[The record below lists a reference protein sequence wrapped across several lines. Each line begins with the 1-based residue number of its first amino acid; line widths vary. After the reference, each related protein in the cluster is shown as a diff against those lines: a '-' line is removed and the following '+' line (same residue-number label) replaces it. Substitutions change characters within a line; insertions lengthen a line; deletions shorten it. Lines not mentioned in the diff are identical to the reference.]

1 MIQVGNLFAYIASN
15 SNLHSRTSDWWERH
29 ADLFSAEIELFHSPK
44 NESINLGEIGS
55 IEFPYVSFGTINTT
69 HLFGLDEL
77 IIFSWYFK
85 NKDKYAKVLD
95 LGANIGLHSLVLS
108 KLGFLVNAY
117 EPDPKHFELLEK
129 VVALNHLTKVTV
141 HPRAVSK
148 SNGKMNF
155 TRVLGNTT
163 GSHLSGAKD
172 APYGELEEFDV
183 DVDGIDTILKE
194 KFDFVKMDVEGH
206 EVVLLSAISR
216 ENILETEFMLE
227 IGTSENAKLAYLE
240 IKRLGLNAFSQKN
253 NWDLVRS
260 IDDLPTSHR
269 EGSLFLTMKPK
280 MDWA

>member
-1 MIQVGNLFAYIASN
+1 MIQNQDFFTFIASN
-15 SNLHSRTSDWWERH
+15 SNMHSRRSDWWTKYS
-29 ADLFSAEIELFHSPK
+29 DLFSIEIQNLHSLTK
-44 NESINLGEIGS
+44 DSLVLGEIGL

-85 NKDKYAKVLD
+85 NKDKYANVLD
-95 LGANIGLHSLVLS
+95 LGANIGLHLLVLS
-108 KLGFLVNAY
+108 KLGFSVNAY
-117 EPDPKHFELLEK
+117 EPDPKHFGLLEK